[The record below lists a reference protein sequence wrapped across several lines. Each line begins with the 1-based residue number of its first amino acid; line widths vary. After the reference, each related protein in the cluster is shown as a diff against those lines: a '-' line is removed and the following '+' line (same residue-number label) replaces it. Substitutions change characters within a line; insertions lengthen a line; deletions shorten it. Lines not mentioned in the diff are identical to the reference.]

1 MKICYLIGYPVGHS
15 MSPKMHNA
23 AFRELGLKY
32 MYKAVSIEPERLS
45 EFVNIN
51 LRRSDVLGANV
62 TVPHKIAVMNEI
74 DDLDPN
80 AAAIG
85 AVNTIVNDGG
95 VLKGY
100 NTDGLGA
107 YKALKEFVG
116 ELDDKK
122 VVLIGA
128 GGAARAVSY
137 SIIREVETL
146 TILNRTFERAQVLAE
161 ALRGSAWKK
170 VAARA
175 RVISA
180 PLDELHLKN
189 ELEDADI
196 LINSTSVGMHPN
208 VGETPV
214 PGHLLHES
222 MLVFDLV
229 YNPSNT
235 RLLREAK
242 EAGADTLSGVEM
254 LVYQGAEAF
263 RLWTGKKAPVDL
275 MLHVVWRE
283 LGT

>member
-1 MKICYLIGYPVGHS
+1 MKVCYLIGYPVGHS

-32 MYKAVSIEPERLS
+32 VYRAVSIEPERLS
-45 EFVNIN
+45 EFVNVV
-51 LRRSDVLGANV
+51 LRGSDVLGANV
-62 TVPHKIAVMNEI
+62 TVPHKIAVMDEI
-74 DDLDPN
+74 DDLDSN
-80 AAAIG
+80 ALAIG

-116 ELDDKK
+116 ELKDKK

-137 SIIREVETL
+137 SIIREAETL
-146 TILNRTFERAQVLAE
+146 TILNRTFEKAQILAE
-161 ALRGSAWKK
+161 SLQGSASEKF
-170 VAARA
+170 AGRA
-175 RVISA
+175 RVMSA
-180 PLDELHLKN
+180 PLDEQHLKREVEN
-189 ELEDADI
+189 ADI

-208 VGETPV
+208 IGETPV
-214 PGHLLHES
+214 PGHLLHGD
-222 MLVFDLV
+222 MFVFDLV
-229 YNPSNT
+229 YNPSST
-235 RLLREAK
+235 RLLREAR

-263 RLWTGKKAPVDL
+263 HLWTGKKAPVDL
-275 MLHVVWRE
+275 MLRVVRRE

>member
-1 MKICYLIGYPVGHS
+1 

-23 AFRELGLKY
+23 AFRELGLNY
-32 MYKAVSIEPERLS
+32 VYRAVSIEPERLS
-45 EFVNIN
+45 EFVNIVM
-51 LRRSDVLGANV
+51 RGSDVLGANV
-62 TVPHKIAVMNEI
+62 TVPHKIAMMDEI
-74 DDLDPN
+74 DDLDSN

-85 AVNTIVNDGG
+85 AINTIVNNGG

-107 YKALKEFVG
+107 YKALKEFAG
-116 ELDDKK
+116 ELEDKK

-137 SIIREVETL
+137 SIIQEAETL
-146 TILNRTFERAQVLAE
+146 TILNRTFERAQVLAKS
-161 ALRGSAWKK
+161 LRSID
-170 VAARA
+170 RSHA
-175 RVISA
+175 RVTSA
-180 PLDELHLKN
+180 PLDELHLKR

-196 LINSTSVGMHPN
+196 LINSTSIGMHPN
-208 VGETPV
+208 VVETPV
-214 PGHLLHES
+214 PGHLLHDD

-235 RLLREAK
+235 RLLREAE
-242 EAGADTLSGVEM
+242 EAGADTLSGIEM

-275 MLHVVWRE
+275 MLRVVRRE
-283 LGT
+283 LGA